1 MKSVKEICIEGFEK
15 NFVEKPDFYS
25 YAPGRVN
32 LIGEH
37 TDYNGGFVLPCAIQF
52 GTCMV
57 ARLNGTD
64 KIRCLALDMEND
76 FDEFE
81 ISRNIVKND
90 QKLWA
95 NYLRGVVYQFCERF
109 EGKIRG
115 LDIAI
120 KGNVPKGSGLS
131 SSASLEVCL
140 GTLLKGIF
148 NLEISPM
155 DIALIGQK
163 AEAYIGMKCGIMDQ
177 AISANGTA
185 DHAVRIDCKSYELT
199 SVKVPEDALIL
210 IINSNVKHQLVGSEY
225 NDRRESCEKAAR
237 VIGVPLL
244 RDATMEMLEKVKPQL
259 DDETFRR
266 AKHVISENERVLLA
280 SEAFEKGD
288 LKTLSKLMY
297 ESHVSMRDDF
307 EIVVTQ
313 TDTIV
318 NLVKEALNADYAPA
332 RQTGG
337 GFGGCVVAVVNSEDA
352 KIVGQTV
359 MARYHE
365 LTGLNAEIFVT
376 KACAGAHFEKV

>member
-140 GTLLKGIF
+140 GTLL
-148 NLEISPM
+148 N
-155 DIALIGQK
+155 
-163 AEAYIGMKCGIMDQ
+163 MDQ

-280 SEAFEKGD
+280 SEAFENGD

-376 KACAGAHFEKV
+376 RACAGAHFEKL